1 MFKDTYTMTK
11 KIKWTFILVFISM
24 STSFAVAEDKTTNFK
39 CKGIATFELIGS
51 SGKKEEVKTM
61 SFNFIDGSLQD
72 LNNIDC
78 DWSKELIKCTSNFL
92 NIRNLEINLKNNKA
106 TDFIAGNKGFGQYVE
121 TFSGDCEKATQ

>member
-1 MFKDTYTMTK
+1 MFEDTYTMTK
-11 KIKWTFILVFISM
+11 KIKWIFILVIIS
-24 STSFAVAEDKTTNFK
+24 TGNSFTVAENKTTNFK
-39 CKGIATFELIGS
+39 CKGIATFELMGS

-78 DWSKELIKCTSNFL
+78 VWSKELIKCSSNFL
-92 NIRNLEINLKNNKA
+92 NVRNLEINLKNNTA

-121 TFSGDCEKATQ
+121 TFSGDCEKS

>member
-1 MFKDTYTMTK
+1 MKK
-11 KIKWTFILVFISM
+11 KIKWAFILVIISVG
-24 STSFAVAEDKTTNFK
+24 TSFAVAENKTTNFK

-78 DWSKELIKCTSNFL
+78 LWSDELIQCKSNFL
-92 NIRNLEINLKNNKA
+92 NVRNLEINLKKNTAN
-106 TDFIAGNKGFGQYVE
+106 DYIAGNKGFGQYIE
-121 TFSGDCEKATQ
+121 TFSGDCEQS

>member
-1 MFKDTYTMTK
+1 MKNKTK
-11 KIKWTFILVFISM
+11 WVFILAIISV
-24 STSFAVAEDKTTNFK
+24 STAFAVAENKTTNFK

-78 DWSKELIKCTSNFL
+78 VWSKELIKCTSNFL
-92 NIRNLEINLKNNKA
+92 NVRNLQINLKNNTA
-106 TDFIAGNKGFGQYVE
+106 NDFISGNKGFGQYVE
-121 TFSGDCEKATQ
+121 TFSGDCEKS

>member
-1 MFKDTYTMTK
+1 MFKDTYTMKNK
-11 KIKWTFILVFISM
+11 KKWVFILAIISLG
-24 STSFAVAEDKTTNFK
+24 TSLAIAENKTTNFK
-39 CKGIATFELIGS
+39 CKGIATFELMGS

-78 DWSKELIKCTSNFL
+78 VWSKELIKCSSNFL
-92 NIRNLEINLKNNKA
+92 NVRNLEINLKNNTA

-121 TFSGDCEKATQ
+121 TFSGDCEKS

>member
-1 MFKDTYTMTK
+1 MTK
-11 KIKWTFILVFISM
+11 KIKWAFILLIISVG
-24 STSFAVAEDKTTNFK
+24 TSFAVAENKTTNFK
-39 CKGIATFELIGS
+39 CKGIATFELMGS

-78 DWSKELIKCTSNFL
+78 VWSKELIKCSSNFL
-92 NIRNLEINLKNNKA
+92 NVRNLEINLKNNTA

-121 TFSGDCEKATQ
+121 TFSGDCEKS

>member
-1 MFKDTYTMTK
+1 MTK
-11 KIKWTFILVFISM
+11 KIKWVLILVIISM
-24 STSFAVAEDKTTNFK
+24 STSFAVAENKTTNFK

-51 SGKKEEVKTM
+51 SGKKEEVKTI
-61 SFNFIDGSLQD
+61 SFSFIDGSLQD

-78 DWSKELIKCTSNFL
+78 VWSKELIKCTSNFL

-121 TFSGDCEKATQ
+121 TFSGDCEKS

>member
-1 MFKDTYTMTK
+1 MLEDTYTMTK
-11 KIKWTFILVFISM
+11 KIKWIFILVFISM
-24 STSFAVAEDKTTNFK
+24 STLFAVAEDKTTNFK

-78 DWSKELIKCTSNFL
+78 IWSRELIKCTSNFL
-92 NIRNLEINLKNNKA
+92 NVRNLEINLKNNTA
-106 TDFIAGNKGFGQYVE
+106 NDFISGNKGFGQYIE
-121 TFSGDCEKATQ
+121 TFSGDCKKS